1 MFSFT
6 PHEILHGPERAVMS
20 EMQTLTVRELH
31 CWNCGAVASGAHFCP
46 SCGKIQPLPP
56 GTDYFAFFGLPRR
69 LGLDAHALEASY
81 HELSWRLHPDR
92 FAQASEAE
100 RRLSLDRSA
109 QLNDAFRTLR
119 DPVRRVEYLLWLT
132 GRRREGENKQQ
143 APPELLEEVFELNEA
158 LEELR
163 QARRTG
169 GDGVAETSLR
179 RQLEAERQK
188 LETMLAAVDAELAE
202 AAAAWDLALDSG
214 AAIEPLLDRLNE
226 ILNRRSYIRNL
237 VENVRQELAAD

>member
-1 MFSFT
+1 
-6 PHEILHGPERAVMS
+6 MS
-20 EMQTLTVRELH
+20 ETQTLTSRELH
-31 CWNCGAVASGAHFCP
+31 CWSCGAAAGGAHFCP

-56 GTDYFAFFGLPRR
+56 DIDYFTFFGLPRR
-69 LGLDAHALEASY
+69 LGLDAHALEAIY

-100 RRLSLDRSA
+100 RRLSLDRAA

-119 DPVRRVEYLLWLT
+119 DPVRRVEYLLWLS
-132 GRRREGENKQQ
+132 GRRREGETRQQ
-143 APPELLEEVFELNEA
+143 APPELLEEVFELNEV

-163 QARRTG
+163 QARRNG
-169 GDGVAETSLR
+169 GDGTAASLR
-179 RQLEAERQK
+179 RQLEAEQQK
-188 LETMLAAVDAELAE
+188 LETMLAAVDKELAE
-202 AAAAWDLALDSG
+202 AAAAWDRALDSG
-214 AAIEPLLDRLNE
+214 AAVEPLFDRLNQ